1 MKTLFWYNKVIGG
14 LMKKGKILYGIMCG
28 AGGILI
34 GVFANRLDTIYG
46 GVLFTFGVFLLVFSI
61 FKLNK

>member
-1 MKTLFWYNKVIGG
+1 
-14 LMKKGKILYGIMCG
+14 MKKGKILYGIMCG